1 MRKPSMLSGRE
12 AMIAAIALVLCS
24 GLAGCGGPARLTN
37 VWAEPAYS
45 GGTLTNVLVTALRRD
60 PIRRR
65 RWEDAF
71 VNALARRGVKGTSSY
86 TRWPDA
92 VPDTQQVTAA
102 VTQNHFDGV
111 ITLVRLEDRF
121 VTTTSPGQ
129 IRRESVTYIDTWGRA
144 ITRYRDVQEPDQTT
158 TEMVLSFQTDVWRTS
173 GETGRLIWSGTVQTP
188 ESATA
193 NILEDLVDN
202 RIMPGLAKA
211 GVIPEAKGK

>member
-1 MRKPSMLSGRE
+1 M
-12 AMIAAIALVLCS
+12 
-24 GLAGCGGPARLTN
+24 
-37 VWAEPAYS
+37 
-45 GGTLTNVLVTALRRD
+45 
-60 PIRRR
+60 
-65 RWEDAF
+65 
-71 VNALARRGVKGTSSY
+71 NALARRGVKGTSSY

-158 TEMVLSFQTDVWRTS
+158 TEMVLSFQSDVWRTS

-188 ESATA
+188 SRRPRTSWKISWTTA
-193 NILEDLVDN
+193 SCPAW
-202 RIMPGLAKA
+202 RRPAWFPRPGGSSEGAFNSRNDYVEVNGRRDA
-211 GVIPEAKGK
+211 FQR